1 MEIDGDELKPLNESL
16 LMASL
21 PILTVLEQSQ
31 VSPPPATVGHRS
43 LPLTFFDLAWLSEP
57 PVHHLFFYEL
67 PITKPQFIETIVP
80 TLKNSLSITLQ
91 HFFPFV
97 GNLIVFPTR
106 NPEIRHVDGDS
117 IAVTFA
123 ESDLDFAYLTGN
135 HPRDCGK
142 FYPLIPLL
150 GHATKASADYVTIPV
165 FSVQVTVFPGCGI
178 SIGMTNHHCL
188 GDASTRVCFLKA
200 WTSIARSGTDESFL
214 ANGPLP
220 LYDRVIKYPKL
231 DEIYLKNAKIETFT
245 QEYQLPSLSEPTNN
259 VRATFVLTRTIIN
272 RLKKRV
278 STQLPTLEYI
288 SSFTVACAYIWS
300 SAAKVRNDGV
310 HVFGF
315 VIDCRSRMV
324 PVIPPTYF
332 GNCVAPC
339 GAMASTIVLTEKDGF
354 VTAAKLLG
362 ENLHKKLT
370 DNDGILK
377 DAESWFDFSF
387 GEVPITMMGVA
398 GTPKIR
404 FYDTDFG
411 WGKPKKYEIV
421 SIDYNG
427 SISMNA
433 CKESNEDLEIGV
445 CLSAT
450 EMKAFVCVF
459 NSGLEEYI

>member
-1 MEIDGDELKPLNESL
+1 
-16 LMASL
+16 MASL
-21 PILTVLEQSQ
+21 PILTVLEHSQ
-31 VSPPPATVGHRS
+31 VSPPPATVGYRS

-67 PITKPQFIETIVP
+67 AITKPQFIETILP

-97 GNLIVFPTR
+97 GNLIVFPSK

-117 IAVTFA
+117 ITVTFA
-123 ESDLDFAYLTGN
+123 ESNLDFDDLTGN
-135 HPRDCGK
+135 HPRDCGN

-150 GHATKASADYVTIPV
+150 RHATKASADYVKIPV

-188 GDASTRVCFLKA
+188 GDASTRFCFLKA
-200 WTSIARSGTDESFL
+200 WTSIARFGTDESFL
-214 ANGPLP
+214 ANGALP
-220 LYDRVIKYPKL
+220 LYDRVIKHPNL
-231 DEIYLKNAKIETFT
+231 DEIYLKKAKLETFT
-245 QEYQLPSLSEPTNN
+245 EGYQTPSLSGPTNN
-259 VRATFVLTRTIIN
+259 VRSTFVLTRTIIN

-278 STQLPTLEYI
+278 STQLPSLEYI

-300 SAAKVRNDGV
+300 SIAKLRNDDQLQ
-310 HVFGF
+310 VFGF
-315 VIDCRSRMV
+315 VIDCRSRLI
-324 PVIPPTYF
+324 PVIPVTYF

-339 GAMASTIVLTEKDGF
+339 GAMASTIVLTGKDGF

-362 ENLHKKLT
+362 ESLHKKLT
-370 DNDGILK
+370 DKDGILK
-377 DAESWFDFSF
+377 GAESWFDFSF
-387 GEVPITMMGVA
+387 GGVPITIMGVA
-398 GTPKIR
+398 GTPKIK

-411 WGKPKKYEIV
+411 WGKPKKYEII

-427 SISMNA
+427 SISLNA

-450 EMKAFVCVF
+450 EMKAFVSIF